1 MHPYVLLAGARLSEL
16 FGTTA
21 LKLSEG
27 FSQPVP
33 SIGVVLGYGAAFYLL
48 SLTLEEL
55 PMGVVYGTW
64 AALGIVGVAGI
75 GAVIFD
81 EPVDL
86 AGLLGIGLIIG
97 GVYFVNVVSQMS
109 AH

>member
-1 MHPYVLLAGARLSEL
+1 VHPYILLAGAILSEL
-16 FGTTA
+16 IGTTA
-21 LKLSEG
+21 LKLSDG
-27 FSQPVP
+27 FSQPIP

-55 PMGVVYGTW
+55 PIGVVYATW

-75 GAVIFD
+75 GAVVFD

-97 GVYFVNVVSQMS
+97 GVYCVNVVSQMS

>member
-1 MHPYVLLAGARLSEL
+1 MHPYILLAGAILSEL
-16 FGTTA
+16 IGTTA
-21 LKLSEG
+21 LKLSDG
-27 FSQPVP
+27 FSQPIP

-55 PMGVVYGTW
+55 PIGVVYGTW
-64 AALGIVGVAGI
+64 AALGIVGVAVI
-75 GAVIFD
+75 GAVVFD

-86 AGLLGIGLIIG
+86 AGLLGIVLIIG
-97 GVYFVNVVSQMS
+97 GVYCVNVVSQMS

>member
-1 MHPYVLLAGARLSEL
+1 MNPYVLLAGAILAEL

-27 FSQPVP
+27 FSELVP
-33 SIGVVLGYGAAFYLL
+33 SLGVVIGYGLAFYLL

-55 PMGVVYGTW
+55 PIGIVYGTW
-64 AALGIVGVAGI
+64 AALGIVGVAAIGVVVFEEPIDIAGVIGI
-75 GAVIFD
+75 
-81 EPVDL
+81 L
-86 AGLLGIGLIIG
+86 LIIG
-97 GVYFVNVVSQMS
+97 GVYCVNVVSQMS

>member
-1 MHPYVLLAGARLSEL
+1 MNPYAALVGAIVSEL

-27 FSQPVP
+27 FSRPFA
-33 SIGVVLGYGAAFYLL
+33 SLGVVVGYGAAFYLL

-55 PMGVVYGTW
+55 PVGVVYATW
-64 AALGIVGVAGI
+64 AALGIVGMASIGVVVFDERLDAAAVAGVGLI
-75 GAVIFD
+75 
-81 EPVDL
+81 L
-86 AGLLGIGLIIG
+86 AG
-97 GVYFVNVVSQMS
+97 VYCLTIVSDVS

>member
-1 MHPYVLLAGARLSEL
+1 MNPYILLAGAILSEL
-16 FGTTA
+16 IGTTA
-21 LKLSEG
+21 LKLSDG
-27 FSQPVP
+27 FSQPIP

-55 PMGVVYGTW
+55 PIGVVYATW

-75 GAVIFD
+75 GAVVFD

-97 GVYFVNVVSQMS
+97 GVYCVNVVSQMS

>member
-1 MHPYVLLAGARLSEL
+1 MNPYILLAGAILSEL
-16 FGTTA
+16 IGTTA
-21 LKLSEG
+21 LKLSDG
-27 FSQPVP
+27 FSQPIP

-55 PMGVVYGTW
+55 PIGVVYATW

-75 GAVIFD
+75 GAVVFH

-97 GVYFVNVVSQMS
+97 GVYCVNVVSQMS

>member
-1 MHPYVLLAGARLSEL
+1 MHPYVLLAAAIISEL

-21 LKLSEG
+21 LKLSDG
-27 FSQPVP
+27 FSKPLP
-33 SIGVVLGYGAAFYLL
+33 SVAVVVGYGIAFYLV

-55 PMGVVYGTW
+55 PIGVVYGTW
-64 AALGIVGVAGI
+64 AALGIVGVAAI
-75 GAVIFD
+75 GVVVFE

-86 AGLLGIGLIIG
+86 AGVLGILCILV
-97 GVYFVNVVSQMS
+97 GVYAVNVLSDMS

>member
-1 MHPYVLLAGARLSEL
+1 MNPYVLLAGAILSEL

-21 LKLSEG
+21 LKLSDG

-55 PMGVVYGTW
+55 PIGAVYATW

-75 GAVIFD
+75 GVVVFD

-86 AGLLGIGLIIG
+86 AGLLGIGLIMG
-97 GVYFVNVVSQMS
+97 GVYCINVVSQMS

>member
-1 MHPYVLLAGARLSEL
+1 MHPYVLLAGAILSEL
-16 FGTTA
+16 IGTTA

-27 FSQPVP
+27 FSQLIP
-33 SIGVVLGYGAAFYLL
+33 SIGVILGYGAAFYLL

-55 PMGVVYGTW
+55 PIGVVYGTW
-64 AALGIVGVAGI
+64 AALGIVGVAVI
-75 GAVIFD
+75 GAVVFD

-86 AGLLGIGLIIG
+86 AGLLGIILILG
-97 GVYFVNVVSQMS
+97 GVYCVNVVSQMS

>member
-1 MHPYVLLAGARLSEL
+1 MHPYILLAGAILSEL
-16 FGTTA
+16 IGTTA
-21 LKLSEG
+21 LKLSDG
-27 FSQPVP
+27 FAQPIP

-55 PMGVVYGTW
+55 PIGVVYGTW
-64 AALGIVGVAGI
+64 AALGIVGVAVI
-75 GAVIFD
+75 GTVAFD

-86 AGLLGIGLIIG
+86 AGLLGIVLIIG
-97 GVYFVNVVSQMS
+97 GVYCVNVVSQMS

>member
-1 MHPYVLLAGARLSEL
+1 MNPYILLAGAILSEL

-21 LKLSEG
+21 LKLSDG
-27 FSQPVP
+27 FSQPAP
-33 SIGVVLGYGAAFYLL
+33 SIGVLLGYGAAFYLL

-75 GAVIFD
+75 GAVVFD

-97 GVYFVNVVSQMS
+97 GVYCVNAVSQMS

>member
-1 MHPYVLLAGARLSEL
+1 MHPYVLLAVAIISEL

-21 LKLSEG
+21 LKLSDG
-27 FSQPVP
+27 FSKPLP
-33 SIGVVLGYGAAFYLL
+33 SVAVVVGYGVAFYLV

-55 PMGVVYGTW
+55 PIGVVYGTW
-64 AALGIVGVAGI
+64 AALGIVGVAAI
-75 GAVIFD
+75 GVVVFE

-86 AGLLGIGLIIG
+86 AGVVGILCILV
-97 GVYFVNVVSQMS
+97 GVYAVNVVSEMS

>member
-1 MHPYVLLAGARLSEL
+1 MNPYILLAGAILSEL
-16 FGTTA
+16 IGTTA
-21 LKLSEG
+21 LKLSDG
-27 FSQPVP
+27 FSQPIP
-33 SIGVVLGYGAAFYLL
+33 STGVVLGYGAAFYLL

-55 PMGVVYGTW
+55 PIGIVYATW

-75 GAVIFD
+75 GAVVFD

-97 GVYFVNVVSQMS
+97 GVYCVNVVSQMS